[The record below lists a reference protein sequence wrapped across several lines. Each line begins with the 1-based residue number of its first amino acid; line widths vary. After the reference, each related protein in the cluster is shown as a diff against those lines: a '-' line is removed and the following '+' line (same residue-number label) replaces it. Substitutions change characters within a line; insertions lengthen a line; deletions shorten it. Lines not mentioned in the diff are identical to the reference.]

1 MRTSKPAKR
10 SAKPATTDA
19 ASIPAPAADA
29 TTVPPVNPEPVAN
42 ATVAKPDASAAK
54 RERIIADRE
63 RCGRLYASLAAS
75 VSSIPVKPLSA
86 YKPRPAS
93 ANPNRRDGL
102 SLRAAAAS
110 VLAIAN
116 SGVTIPVAADG
127 KPVGDTVEFPRAFTL
142 RDGDTETSAILEN
155 GTVGDMLSAGVA
167 TVAGSSPTDERI
179 TLSVRALLAHFGIA
193 ALRHHGIATDAA

>member
-10 SAKPATTDA
+10 SAKPTETA
-19 ASIPAPAADA
+19 ANPAVDNVDTAAPV
-29 TTVPPVNPEPVAN
+29 TVNPEPVAT

-116 SGVTIPVAADG
+116 SGTTIPVGTDG

-142 RDGDTETSAILEN
+142 RDGDTETPAILEN
-155 GTVGDMLSAGVA
+155 GTVGDMLAARVA
-167 TVAGSSPTDERI
+167 TVAGSSPADERI